1 MVKQLGSNGTGEMKK
16 KNAGRTKESGPESP
30 PMHAKARTKGKNQ
43 QKDEHGLVWQA
54 RAEDGYLTHQ
64 RAVCHLG
71 TLSCPTVGHG
81 WAFPPDTPK
90 IFVVAGLV
98 PAIPPGYRPLR
109 AGLGVIAPDDVTEV
123 HLLPKVLFDAALS
136 GQRPPP
142 GQQRPRASP
151 TGTVT
156 RAWTALGRG
165 APETKSRLL
174 LLTATVQTTVRAPG
188 GRAAEP
194 TASVF

>member
-1 MVKQLGSNGTGEMKK
+1 MV
-16 KNAGRTKESGPESP
+16 
-30 PMHAKARTKGKNQ
+30 
-43 QKDEHGLVWQA
+43 
-54 RAEDGYLTHQ
+54 YLTHQ
-64 RAVCHLG
+64 RAVCHSGRRLCQ

-98 PAIPPGYRPLR
+98 PAIPPGHGPLR
-109 AGLGVIAPDDVTEV
+109 AELGVIAPDDVTGV

-142 GQQRPRASP
+142 GQQGPWASP
-151 TGTVT
+151 TWTVT

-165 APETKSRLL
+165 APETKPRFF

-194 TASVF
+194 TASVFQKEILHMDARAPVLCREPGTL